1 MVKHYLS
8 HYFII
13 YQVQSIWNHLKY
25 YVYCRELS
33 EVEAKLD
40 AMEENSRQMTILERQ
55 QMEAQALVDRAKHEI
70 NEAELIHDI
79 DRAKFASLFSTTC

>member
-1 MVKHYLS
+1 
-8 HYFII
+8 
-13 YQVQSIWNHLKY
+13 
-25 YVYCRELS
+25 
-33 EVEAKLD
+33 
-40 AMEENSRQMTILERQ
+40 MEENSRQMTILERQ